1 MSQISD
7 QFTEEEIREA
17 DTTTSV
23 DEVKI
28 KANAISEFIDTKLK
42 RGRQERKVRV
52 QQSRLR
58 EFETFVYWIDQ
69 AHVCAVDDA
78 HVVEFNDHLKHSDR
92 YLIIEQRGPG
102 NGPGDL
108 DISDV
113 TRHNMLN
120 TLVNFYNFLKDEK
133 GVVSN
138 NPAQR
143 ALRSFSEDEFDLT
156 PPDRPRIEM
165 SEMREFLDWLDT
177 PFERAVIL
185 TLLKTGVRIG
195 ELINIDLRC
204 VHLGDGT
211 GNTHPLYQSLL
222 DQYEVDL
229 ISEVRTKPDTMFVYT
244 RFNEETEIRDE
255 IRKRGNKRKDK
266 QGSVIPIDDELKT
279 ALLEYLLS
287 RRPPLEHDRRDTAI
301 PLFVKPSN
309 SGTLDRLTY
318 SSVRAQFGDRGD
330 RADVALGVLADY
342 GWYEVGAPTEE
353 NVFMQYFRHY
363 FTDNHKHNHG
373 VYRGWMPAGVIAY
386 IRGDVDKSATV
397 GSERREST
405 ARENTYSHDDWRN
418 YELNIEQP
426 YLDNVYKFGLY
437 DQTAPRREPQRAT
450 DD

>member
-1 MSQISD
+1 MSSISD
-7 QFTEEEIREA
+7 QFTEEELREA

-23 DEVKI
+23 DEVALKS
-28 KANAISEFIDTKLK
+28 NAISEFIDTKLE
-42 RGRQERKVRV
+42 RGRQDQMV
-52 QQSRLR
+52 QRQEARLR
-58 EFETFVYWIDQ
+58 EFEAFVYWIDQ
-69 AHVCAVDDA
+69 AHVCMIDDG

-92 YLIIEQRGPG
+92 YLIITGPRGD
-102 NGPGDL
+102 GPAEL

-113 TRHNMLN
+113 TRHTILG
-120 TLVNFYNFLKDEK
+120 TLVNFYNFLKKEK

-138 NPAQR
+138 NPAQQ
-143 ALRSFSEDEFDLT
+143 ALRSFPEDEFDLT

-165 SEMREFLDWLDT
+165 DEMREFLEWLDT

-211 GNTHPLYQSLL
+211 GNTHPLYQRLL
-222 DQYEVDL
+222 DRYDVDL
-229 ISEVRTKPDTMFVYT
+229 ISEVRSKPDTMFVYT
-244 RFNEETEIRDE
+244 KFNKETEIREE
-255 IRKRGNKRKDK
+255 IRKRGNKRKDE

-279 ALLEYLLS
+279 ALLEYLLT
-287 RRPPLEHDRRDTAI
+287 RNPPLEHDRRDTAI
-301 PLFVKPSN
+301 PLFTKPGN
-309 SGTLDRLTY
+309 RGTLDRLTY
-318 SSVRAQFGDRGD
+318 GSVRGQFGEVSS
-330 RADVALGVLADY
+330 ADGVLAEY
-342 GWYEVGAPTEE
+342 GWYEEGAPTEE
-353 NVFMQYFRHY
+353 NVFMHYFRHY

-418 YELNIEQP
+418 YKINIEQP
-426 YLDNVYKFGLY
+426 YLDNVYEFGLY
-437 DQTAPRREPQRAT
+437 DQTVPRREPRET
-450 DD
+450 PGR

>member
-1 MSQISD
+1 MSSISD

-23 DEVKI
+23 DEVSLKS
-28 KANAISEFIDTKLK
+28 NAVSEFIDTKLE
-42 RGRQERKVRV
+42 RGRQDQMV
-52 QQSRLR
+52 QQQKARLR
-58 EFETFVYWIDQ
+58 EFEAFVYWIDQ
-69 AHVCAVDDA
+69 AHVCMIDDG
-78 HVVEFNDHLKHSDR
+78 HVVEFNDFLKHSDR
-92 YLIIEQRGPG
+92 YLTITGMHGGGPAEL
-102 NGPGDL
+102 NV
-108 DISDV
+108 SDV
-113 TRHNMLN
+113 TRHNILS
-120 TLVNFYNFLKDEK
+120 TLVTFYKFLEEEK

-138 NPAQR
+138 NPAQQ
-143 ALRSFSEDEFDLT
+143 ALRSFPEDEFDLT

-165 SEMREFLDWLDT
+165 DEMREFLDWLDT

-222 DQYEVDL
+222 DQYDVDL
-229 ISEVRTKPDTMFVYT
+229 ISEVRSKPDTMFVYT
-244 RFNEETEIRDE
+244 KFNQKSEIQEEV
-255 IRKRGNKRKDK
+255 RKRGNKRKDE

-287 RRPPLEHDRRDTAI
+287 RKPALEHDRRGTAI
-301 PLFVKPSN
+301 PLFTNVTN
-309 SGTLDRLTY
+309 RGTLDRLTY
-318 SSVRAQFGDRGD
+318 NAVQTQFGEKGT
-330 RADVALGVLADY
+330 ADGVLAEY
-342 GWYEVGAPTEE
+342 GWYEKGAPTEE
-353 NVFMQYFRHY
+353 NVFMHYFRHY

-405 ARENTYSHDDWRN
+405 ARENTYSHADWRN
-418 YELNIEQP
+418 YRLNIEQP

-437 DQTAPRREPQRAT
+437 DQTVPRQEPQGVANR
-450 DD
+450 

>member
-1 MSQISD
+1 MSSISD
-7 QFTEEEIREA
+7 QFTEEELREA

-23 DEVKI
+23 DEVSLKS
-28 KANAISEFIDTKLK
+28 NAISAFINTKLK
-42 RGRQERKVRV
+42 RGRQERAVGT
-52 QQSRLR
+52 QEGRLR
-58 EFETFVYWIDQ
+58 EFEAFIYWIDQ
-69 AHVCAVDDA
+69 AHVCMVDDN
-78 HVVEFNDHLKHSDR
+78 HVVEFNDFLKHSDR
-92 YLIIEQRGPG
+92 YLTIGARGD
-102 NGPGDL
+102 GPREL
-108 DISDV
+108 DISDS
-113 TRHNMLN
+113 TRHDILSA
-120 TLVNFYNFLKDEK
+120 LVTFYNFLEEEK

-138 NPAQR
+138 NPAQQ
-143 ALRSFSEDEFDLT
+143 ALRSFPEDEFDLT

-165 SEMREFLDWLDT
+165 GEMREFLDWLDT

-222 DQYEVDL
+222 DQYDVEL
-229 ISEVRTKPDTMFVYT
+229 ISEVRSKPDTMFVYT
-244 RFNEETEIRDE
+244 KFNEETEIREE
-255 IRKRGNKRKDK
+255 IRKRGNKRKDE

-279 ALLEYLLS
+279 ALLEYLLT
-287 RRPPLEHDRRDTAI
+287 RNPPLEHDRRGTAI
-301 PLFVKPSN
+301 PLFTKPGN
-309 SGTLDRLTY
+309 KGTLDRLTY
-318 SSVRAQFGDRGD
+318 DSVRSQFGEQSNDKPD
-330 RADVALGVLADY
+330 GVLAEY
-342 GWYEVGAPTEE
+342 GWYEEGAPTEE
-353 NVFMQYFRHY
+353 NVFMHYFRHY

-418 YELNIEQP
+418 YKLNIEQP

-437 DQTAPRREPQRAT
+437 DQTVPRREPQ
-450 DD
+450 